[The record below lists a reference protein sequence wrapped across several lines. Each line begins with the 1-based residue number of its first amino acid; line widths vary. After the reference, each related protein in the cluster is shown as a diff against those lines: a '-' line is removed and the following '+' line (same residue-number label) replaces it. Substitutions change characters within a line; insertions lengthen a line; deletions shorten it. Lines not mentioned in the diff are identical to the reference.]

1 MPRHLSPEAHAAI
14 LAATA
19 ELLDAGGVDAVTVDA
34 VARRAGVA
42 RTTVYRHFGGLDGL
56 IVAGA
61 ATSAIAR
68 VTGEDGPDTGSL
80 RGDLLE
86 IQRRYLEIVTSPVNR
101 SVFVWMVTRAMHD
114 PEAAAWFRA
123 VRNQPRGPTV
133 VALQRAIARGEIPPT
148 VDLEMALHL
157 IQGPMISKRI
167 IDGTEVIDDD
177 LETMVDL
184 VIDGLAGRHQR

>member
-1 MPRHLSPEAHAAI
+1 MARRPSPEAHAAI
-14 LAATA
+14 VAATV

-56 IVAGA
+56 IVAGG

-68 VTGEDGPDTGSL
+68 VSDQDGPDTGSL

-86 IQRRYLEIVTSPVNR
+86 IQRRYLAIVASPVNR
-101 SVFVWMVTRAMHD
+101 SVFVWMVTRAMQD
-114 PEAAAWFRA
+114 PEAAAWFRL

-133 VALQRAIARGEIPPT
+133 VAIQRAIARGEIPPT
-148 VDLEMALHL
+148 VDVEMALHL

-167 IDGTEVIDDD
+167 IDGTELSDDD
-177 LETMVDL
+177 LETMVDM
-184 VIDGLAGRHQR
+184 VVRGLGG